1 MGKPIDIYS
10 APLIKLSPKVIIPW
24 LLGLGS
30 AFGRRIY
37 TEIIT
42 REFEKN
48 IHNYVVDWI

>member
-1 MGKPIDIYS
+1 
-10 APLIKLSPKVIIPW
+10 LIKLSPKVVIPW

-37 TEIIT
+37 AEIIT

-48 IHNYVVDWI
+48 IHSYIVECI